1 MACRTEPFIRGCR
14 RTILAGLLALACAC
28 GPRAGTRTPGAEPTL
43 DELCAEA
50 RPAERPAR
58 LIEAVPDGV
67 RIWLEGLIRPA
78 AGPAEARAR
87 AESALASF
95 RALEDPA
102 VSGSLDFAGIA
113 AQYAQVL
120 EAAYLLEQLWS
131 EEEVEAPADL
141 APLLEPL
148 YDALRLPAFVSTGFL
163 QQLGGMAVQIL
174 IQEEAPGEVVAAL
187 MQLLRILPERAR
199 VLHRHVALPL
209 VCGGSEDPEAVNA
222 ALGNLADAA
231 RDAGDYEECLALR
244 RELARRTPDDA
255 KALYALAQAAWRAGR
270 TEDGRRAAETA
281 DARCGPDCPVRPRDL
296 ERFAEA
302 SARIAAGSDAGDPEA
317 RLALA
322 EALDTVGRTDEARGL
337 FEELLAERPEDA
349 RPAAGLAR
357 LALQQ
362 SFDIASALALLE
374 TAGPEHRGETFW
386 EPLVACRAMTLFYLV
401 LPQAMQDPARIP
413 EVLIKPLQALREAA
427 VSYRAFHE
435 PRASTV
441 LLVVDAVLRTVE
453 APRDPEGGFPTPVL
467 TAALASVADGA
478 QDLLERFPESPEL
491 GAMAISSALFASTAE
506 RTFAALER
514 PATGALAEDLKLMLR
529 RANLHLYG
537 ALRWNDRA
545 RLQRT
550 EALIEDIPATGTGPL
565 DAAILRADL
574 LAVRWR
580 SGAGTAEAARDAYRT
595 LAEDEHLD
603 APRRARVLN
612 NLGVILAA
620 LGETGDAARRFFR
633 SEDLDPDNASFGRF
647 NRFALAGL
655 AAAPEAAALDALR
668 EEMSSYQDEEAAS
681 ASKRQALRW
690 LAWLAEREGN
700 ARRAGELREQAD
712 ATTADDVLSGAV
724 RGDDGCAFR
733 GSFQFGLGYSSDRGL
748 LIEIDTGA
756 QLWLLLTPPPA
767 AAP

>member
-1 MACRTEPFIRGCR
+1 M
-14 RTILAGLLALACAC
+14 
-28 GPRAGTRTPGAEPTL
+28 
-43 DELCAEA
+43 DDLCAEA
-50 RPAERPAR
+50 HPAERPAL
-58 LIEAVPDGV
+58 LIEAVPEGV
-67 RIWLEGLIRPA
+67 RTWLEGLIRPA

-95 RALEDPA
+95 RALEDPT

-113 AQYAQVL
+113 AQYVQVL
-120 EAAYLLEQLWS
+120 EATYLLEQLWP
-131 EEEVEAPADL
+131 EEAVEAPADL

-148 YDALRLPAFVSTGFL
+148 YDALRLPAFVSSGFL
-163 QQLGGMAVQIL
+163 QQLGGMAAQIL
-174 IQEEAPGEVVAAL
+174 MQEGAPGEVLAAL

-231 RDAGDYEECLALR
+231 RDAGEYEACLALR

-270 TEDGRRAAETA
+270 TEDGRRAAEAA
-281 DARCGPDCPVRPRDL
+281 DARCGPDCPDRPRDL

-302 SARIAAGSDAGDPEA
+302 SARIAAGGDAADPEA

-337 FEELLAERPEDA
+337 FEDLLAERPEDA

-362 SFDIASALALLE
+362 SLDITSALALLE
-374 TAGPEHRGETFW
+374 AAGPEHRGETFW
-386 EPLVACRAMTLFYLV
+386 ELLVTCRAMTLFYLV
-401 LPQAMQDPARIP
+401 LPQAMQDPSRIP
-413 EVLIKPLQALREAA
+413 EVLLEPLRSLREAA

-435 PRASTV
+435 PRASAV
-441 LLVVDAVLRTVE
+441 LLVVDAALRTIE
-453 APRDPEGGFPTPVL
+453 APRGPTDGFPTPVL

-478 QDLLERFPESPEL
+478 QDLRERFPDSPEL
-491 GAMAISSALFASTAE
+491 AAMAISSALFASTAE
-506 RTFAALER
+506 RTFAALEQ
-514 PATGALAEDLKLMLR
+514 PVTGAPAENTKLMLR
-529 RANLHLYG
+529 RAGLHLYG

-550 EALIEDIPATGTGPL
+550 DTLIEDIPATGTGPL

-580 SGAGTAEAARDAYRT
+580 SGAGTAEAARDAYRA
-595 LAEDEHLD
+595 LAEDETLD
-603 APRRARVLN
+603 AARRARVLN

-620 LGETGDAARRFFR
+620 LGETGEAAQRFFR

-655 AAAPEAAALDALR
+655 AEAPEPAALDALR
-668 EEMSSYQDEEAAS
+668 AEMSGYEDEETAS
-681 ASKRQALRW
+681 TTGRQALRW

-700 ARRAGELREQAD
+700 AQRAAELRARAD
-712 ATTADDVLSGAV
+712 AVSADDVWSGAV

-733 GSFQFGLGYSSDRGL
+733 GSFQFGLGYSSELGL
-748 LIEIDTGA
+748 LIELDTGTH
-756 QLWLLLTPPPA
+756 LWLLLTAPPGA
-767 AAP
+767 AS